1 MAKDVLFKTMT
12 FGGFNKEDVL
22 EYIRAQQTQLTDTQ
36 KKLKETEENAAAA
49 SKRTRELETLLSEQQ
64 TRAEEYFA
72 LSEEYAKKIFAL
84 EDEVNSLNEKLN
96 SVEVGCERAKD
107 VEGQIGALVLDAL
120 LYSDKIIRSAK
131 ASARAFQIRP
141 GRPLKRQQAEL
152 TR

>member
-36 KKLKETEENAAAA
+36 RKLKETEENAAAA

-72 LSEEYAKKIFAL
+72 LSEEYAKRYSPLKTKSIPSMRSSTAL
-84 EDEVNSLNEKLN
+84 
-96 SVEVGCERAKD
+96 
-107 VEGQIGALVLDAL
+107 
-120 LYSDKIIRSAK
+120 RSA
-131 ASARAFQIRP
+131 ASEQRMWR
-141 GRPLKRQQAEL
+141 GR
-152 TR
+152 

>member
-36 KKLKETEENAAAA
+36 RKLKETEENAAAA

-72 LSEEYAKKIFAL
+72 R
-84 EDEVNSLNEKLN
+84 D
-96 SVEVGCERAKD
+96 
-107 VEGQIGALVLDAL
+107 
-120 LYSDKIIRSAK
+120 
-131 ASARAFQIRP
+131 
-141 GRPLKRQQAEL
+141 
-152 TR
+152 